1 MRRRV
6 LAAVDDLFFAA
17 KIRATAE
24 HLGVE
29 VLFPRSLEAF
39 GEAAQAGAP
48 ALVIVDLHLQRYDP
62 FSVAR
67 RLKADE
73 TLRETPLVGFFSHVQ
88 VELQR
93 RASDAGFDR
102 ILPRSAFT
110 KRLPEILQ
118 GQVETRNP

>member
-1 MRRRV
+1 MKRRV
-6 LAAVDDLFFAA
+6 LVAVDDLFFAA

-29 VLFPRSLEAF
+29 LVFPRSLESLC
-39 GEAAQAGAP
+39 EAARAGAH

-62 FSVAR
+62 FAVAR
-67 RLKADE
+67 QLKADE
-73 TLRETPLVGFFSHVQ
+73 ALRETPLVGFFSHVR
-88 VELQR
+88 VELQK

-118 GQVETRNP
+118 GQL

>member
-1 MRRRV
+1 MKRRV
-6 LAAVDDLFFAA
+6 LVAVDDLFFAA

-29 VLFPRSLEAF
+29 VVFPRSPDALC
-39 GEAAQAGAP
+39 EAATTGAP
-48 ALVIVDLHLQRYDP
+48 ALFIVDLHLQRYDP
-62 FSVAR
+62 FAVAL
-67 RLKADE
+67 RLKTDA

-93 RASDAGFDR
+93 RARDAGFDH

-110 KRLPEILQ
+110 RRLPEILQ
-118 GQVETRNP
+118 GQF

>member
-1 MRRRV
+1 MKRQV
-6 LAAVDDLFFAA
+6 LVAVDDLFFAA
-17 KIRATAE
+17 KIRTTAE

-29 VLFPRSLEAF
+29 VMFPRSLDALAESA
-39 GEAAQAGAP
+39 EAA

-62 FSVAR
+62 FAVAR

-73 TLRETPLVGFFSHVQ
+73 ALRATPLVGFFSHVQ

-93 RASDAGFDR
+93 RAGEAGFDR

-118 GQVETRNP
+118 GQF

>member
-1 MRRRV
+1 MKRRV
-6 LAAVDDLFFAA
+6 LVAVDDLFFAA
-17 KIRATAE
+17 KIRTTAE

-29 VLFPRSLEAF
+29 AVFPRSLDAL
-39 GEAAQAGAP
+39 GEAARDCAP

-62 FSVAR
+62 FAVAVR
-67 RLKADE
+67 FKADE

-93 RASDAGFDR
+93 RAAGAGFDR

-110 KRLPEILQ
+110 KRLPEILR
-118 GQVETRNP
+118 GQI

>member
-1 MRRRV
+1 MKRRV
-6 LAAVDDLFFAA
+6 LVAVDDLFFAA

-29 VLFPRSLEAF
+29 VSFPRSLDALV
-39 GEAAQAGAP
+39 EAARDGAP

-62 FSVAR
+62 FAVAP
-67 RLKADE
+67 RLKGVEA
-73 TLRETPLVGFFSHVQ
+73 LRETPLVGFFSHVQ

-93 RASDAGFDR
+93 RARDAGFDH

-110 KRLPEILQ
+110 KRLPEILR
-118 GQVETRNP
+118 GQC